1 MDYTDSRA
9 LSGPAQAQHFAP
21 RCWHSCNDSRAS
33 SHYPQAP
40 GTALAKR
47 FAMARRAARLSACA
61 VRRGPLE
68 PPDMSESSSAAKTS
82 AVFPELL
89 AGVRLLEGRHSAD
102 DLAMRVVRAAMLQ
115 PGVAGA
121 RLWRVDGG
129 KGVVWAFEGNFP
141 PLPASAEGATAKDAA
156 ASDVTAKDPASK
168 NAAAKNDAALG
179 NHATSAQG
187 AAAQQSSVIPQAD
200 DPTRWTSPLGS
211 DDFRVRALEVRGSCP
226 LSSELQAKLDYLGR
240 FAAVVL
246 ALAERRGAM
255 EELSCIV
262 EATKRLNST
271 LDLGELIHIILQI
284 ATRQTGAERGTVFLL
299 DQEREE
305 IWSLVGLGLEQ
316 HAIRLPITKGIAGYV
331 AREGLAIRLENAYE
345 DPRFEPEV
353 DKKLGFRT
361 KRLLCLPIRNE
372 GGVIVGVLQLLNK
385 QEPFTEED
393 EAFIDTL
400 SIHVA
405 IALEKAQLHAERIE
419 KEKLERDLELAREI
433 QAGFLPEAPPE
444 FTGVEIAVSHRA
456 SQRVGGDYYDFLAVP
471 VIDPCAGN
479 AAEIGAAPKVE
490 SGAAVGGAVRE
501 NLLMVVADVE
511 GKGAASALVMANV
524 QATLHALADRVEPL
538 EKLPATINQKLLD
551 GGRASAAAG
560 RHTKYLSM
568 VLGLLGPGGRKLRYV
583 NAGHV
588 PPALIRAGG
597 SIEYLEEGGMVVGLF
612 PGVEY
617 ECGSVELRPG
627 DVLVAC
633 TDGLTE
639 AMDAAGNEFGKPE
652 LAASVAAK
660 KQRAPQES
668 LRAVIA
674 EVEKHSKGGMYE
686 DDRILLV
693 MKVN

>member
-1 MDYTDSRA
+1 MSDGS
-9 LSGPAQAQHFAP
+9 SGTK
-21 RCWHSCNDSRAS
+21 
-33 SHYPQAP
+33 
-40 GTALAKR
+40 TA
-47 FAMARRAARLSACA
+47 
-61 VRRGPLE
+61 
-68 PPDMSESSSAAKTS
+68 

-89 AGVRLLEGRHSAD
+89 AGVRLMEGRMSANE
-102 DLAMRVVRAAMLQ
+102 LAMRVVRAAMMQ
-115 PGVAGA
+115 SGVAAA

-129 KGVVWAFEGNFP
+129 HASVWALEGDFP
-141 PLPASAEGATAKDAA
+141 PVPLVASVASEDAHVAEEAGVAEVAHDMADAAEGVRPASLRGPVVLQAE
-156 ASDVTAKDPASK
+156 
-168 NAAAKNDAALG
+168 
-179 NHATSAQG
+179 
-187 AAAQQSSVIPQAD
+187 
-200 DPTRWTSPLGS
+200 DPTPDPSGCAILC
-211 DDFRVRALEVRGSCP
+211 VRALEIRGACALTAEVR
-226 LSSELQAKLDYLGR
+226 AKLDYLGR

-284 ATRQTGAERGTVFLL
+284 ATRQTGAERGTVFLV
-299 DQEREE
+299 DREREE
-305 IWSLVGLGLEQ
+305 IWSLVGLGLAQ
-316 HAIRLPITKGIAGYV
+316 HEIRLPITKGIAGCV
-331 AREGLAIRLENAYE
+331 AREGVAIRLENAY
-345 DPRFEPEV
+345 DDARFEPEV
-353 DKKLGFRT
+353 DKRLGFRT
-361 KRLLCLPIRNE
+361 GRLLCLPIRNE
-372 GGVIVGVLQLLNK
+372 DGVIVGVLQLLNK
-385 QEPFTEED
+385 KEPFTEEE

-405 IALEKAQLHAERIE
+405 IALERAQLHAERIE

-433 QAGFLPEAPPE
+433 QAGFLPEAPPA
-444 FTGVEIAVSHRA
+444 FAGVEIAVTHRA
-456 SQRVGGDYYDFLAVP
+456 SQRVGGDYYDFLSVP
-471 VIDPCAGN
+471 VVDPC
-479 AAEIGAAPKVE
+479 AEIGAAAKAE
-490 SGAAVGGAVRE
+490 SSAGAGGTLRE

-551 GGRASAAAG
+551 GGRASLAAG

-568 VLGLLGPGGRKLRYV
+568 FLGLLERVRLRML
-583 NAGHV
+583 
-588 PPALIRAGG
+588 ALRRICRRRFIIRADGK
-597 SIEYLEEGGMVVGLF
+597 IECLEAGGMIVGLF

-617 ECGSVELRPG
+617 ECGVVELRAG

-633 TDGLTE
+633 TDGITE
-639 AMDAAGNEFGKPE
+639 AMDVAGNEFGKPE

-660 KQRAPQES
+660 RERTPQEI